1 MKTIISSVAL
11 TLLAL
16 TGSSLAQG
24 ASFAYP
30 LNGDTLTAGSNVTIR
45 IDRPVSMRSSTL

>member
-11 TLLAL
+11 ALLTLA
-16 TGSSLAQG
+16 GSSLAQG

-30 LNGDTLTAGSNVTIR
+30 LDGDTLIAGSSVTIR
-45 IDRPVSMRSSTL
+45 IDRPVSMRSYIL